1 MPCLSFSAK
10 IYGLRVDALHH
21 DTQQL
26 SGSIQPAEES
36 SPPKTTKKSS
46 RVKANS
52 HVAADLTTISQTR
65 DLDFHPLQPPNMC
78 HWPGGVGS
86 ESVYADMVSYT
97 MYSSS
102 DFALIKGFV
111 DLNSRMN
118 TEYTDDDSVLDG
130 ATKYMCDL
138 VPLREVIKESEGE
151 NHVLGR
157 RYC

>member
-1 MPCLSFSAK
+1 
-10 IYGLRVDALHH
+10 
-21 DTQQL
+21 
-26 SGSIQPAEES
+26 
-36 SPPKTTKKSS
+36 
-46 RVKANS
+46 
-52 HVAADLTTISQTR
+52 
-65 DLDFHPLQPPNMC
+65 MC

-118 TEYTDDDSVLDG
+118 MEYVDYDSVLDG
-130 ATKYMCDL
+130 TVKYMCNL

-151 NHVLGR
+151 NHVLGMQCR
-157 RYC
+157 